1 MGATMISPA
10 AYLMNETDPS
20 PQTQIKGWNTSL
32 NFRDDMHN
40 LYVQGF
46 CSDVIANS
54 IADVLFDGLLGYGL
68 DDNMILKILT
78 AEFKKWCKDY
88 RIPVSSFPRFS
99 LRTIGL
105 GNSKGDYPELS
116 SKFKGA
122 ITKTL
127 VMWLAHKMTTL
138 CVGDSH
144 SRLRT
149 ACVCAMA
156 QYTHILDHQ
165 PLVVSHQAAAEASKQ
180 ARMCLR
186 SYMNLTTE
194 ARAQGKNRWKMRPK
208 AHYWDHT
215 ARRILQLR
223 LNPRILANWH
233 EESMLGKLKNWLA
246 VLSSKCPTPDPP
258 MVYRAWWS

>member
-1 MGATMISPA
+1 M
-10 AYLMNETDPS
+10 
-20 PQTQIKGWNTSL
+20 
-32 NFRDDMHN
+32 
-40 LYVQGF
+40 VQRLPDSGKL
-46 CSDVIANS
+46 I
-54 IADVLFDGLLGYGL
+54 
-68 DDNMILKILT
+68 
-78 AEFKKWCKDY
+78 
-88 RIPVSSFPRFS
+88 PRFT

-186 SYMNLTTE
+186 SYMNFTTE